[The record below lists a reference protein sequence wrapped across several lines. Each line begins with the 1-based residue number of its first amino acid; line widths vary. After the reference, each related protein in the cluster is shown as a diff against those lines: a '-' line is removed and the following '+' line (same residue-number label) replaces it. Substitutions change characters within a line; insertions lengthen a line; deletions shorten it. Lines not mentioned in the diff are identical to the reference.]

1 MTLVSSVGDLPPT
14 TPDDV
19 IEFRWD
25 RVFRGNVERNPS
37 YWVGSTR
44 DGADPSDDK
53 YVIKIGSRRVPT
65 DYIPS
70 MGTTYKSLERFKF
83 FFDEAYPFDRLVRY
97 RMSPEGEVAAS
108 PYNQMFAP
116 NGTFNTMKMLP
127 TTTKFI
133 TIRNPNGKN
142 EYAIVPAYLDTEVL
156 SLTGRPDGGFV
167 GVTDGTDHEW
177 GTTTIKRVQDLF
189 DRDYH
194 AVLDSHVNIGPKVL
208 VITEE
213 SREQNGQTVN
223 GLTNLSVERRKF
235 NDTSPQGLDN
245 DLYNYKIETINQYT
259 ERSNIAQESA
269 IRRYMK
275 QGEDATSI
283 ASAYPTSISE
293 WESIPELFS
302 PS

>member
-1 MTLVSSVGDLPPT
+1 
-14 TPDDV
+14 
-19 IEFRWD
+19 
-25 RVFRGNVERNPS
+25 
-37 YWVGSTR
+37 
-44 DGADPSDDK
+44 
-53 YVIKIGSRRVPT
+53 
-65 DYIPS
+65 
-70 MGTTYKSLERFKF
+70 
-83 FFDEAYPFDRLVRY
+83 
-97 RMSPEGEVAAS
+97 MSPEEEVEAS

-116 NGTFNTMKMLP
+116 NGAFNTMKMLP
-127 TTTKFI
+127 STTKFI

-156 SLTGRPDGGFV
+156 PLTGRPDGSFI
-167 GVTDGTDHEW
+167 GVTDGTDHQW
-177 GTTTIKRVQDLF
+177 GTTTLQRVQELF

-194 AVLDSHVNIGPKVL
+194 AVLDSSINIGPKVL

-245 DLYNYKIETINQYT
+245 DLYNYEIETITEYR

-275 QGEDATSI
+275 QGEDATEI
-283 ASAYPTSISE
+283 ASTYPTSISE